1 MDYACVQS
9 IATNSCLQNGFTYF
23 FFNSIYIV
31 LITVYCIV
39 YITQKIDMV
48 EQNYMDGISMGH
60 IENEDFE
67 SILNGLD
74 FSIQNLEADR
84 LDEDWDATVYGE
96 LLGPIPSETLMS
108 LPPLELTNVDVSFN
122 LA

>member
-1 MDYACVQS
+1 
-9 IATNSCLQNGFTYF
+9 
-23 FFNSIYIV
+23 
-31 LITVYCIV
+31 
-39 YITQKIDMV
+39 MV